1 MSSWGKLIGVGKK
14 NGIQVFERF
23 EGAKRI
29 LTSVKNSKVYK
40 TVTKTTEVSEGRGK
54 YISALSKFKSS
65 TTEIRDA
72 NGDLVRHVYRDI
84 EECHDKGYKKAA
96 FQSWNDKEG
105 LVFCRWVEKKA
116 DTPEEITHVVTDNST
131 GYRIQA
137 ATGGNNNQPWV
148 SMAVYEPL
156 ECDNGVRV
164 NPGVFNCP
172 VDKGGLLTEPYPT
185 DDVHINADGAQELLK
200 EFKNFFRF
208 LFE

>member
-1 MSSWGKLIGVGKK
+1 MTWGKLLGTGKLK
-14 NGIQVFERF
+14 GIQVFERF
-23 EGAKRI
+23 EGTKRI

-40 TVTKTTEVSEGRGK
+40 TFTKTTEVSEGRGK

-72 NGDLVRHVYRDI
+72 EGNTIRRVYRDI
-84 EECHDKGYKKAA
+84 EECPDKGYKKAS
-96 FQSWNDKEG
+96 FQSWNDKESLFFG
-105 LVFCRWVEKKA
+105 RWVEKKA
-116 DTPEEITHVVTDNST
+116 DTPEEITHVLEDEAT

-137 ATGGNNNQPWV
+137 ATGGSNQQPWV
-148 SMAVYEPL
+148 TLKVYEPL

-185 DDVHINADGAQELLK
+185 DDVHINADGAQSLLNELRNN
-200 EFKNFFRF
+200 FKF